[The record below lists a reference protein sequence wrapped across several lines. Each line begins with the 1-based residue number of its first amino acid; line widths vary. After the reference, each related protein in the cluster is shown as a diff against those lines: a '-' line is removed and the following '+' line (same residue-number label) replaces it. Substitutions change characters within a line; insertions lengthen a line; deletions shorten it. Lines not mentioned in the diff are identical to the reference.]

1 MRTAIARH
9 DGVLSSARAYS
20 ASELTQA
27 ARRGAPGFV
36 SGIYGARIWN
46 TPAPR
51 VFHTLIGVRPSLV
64 QELRRQLGRR
74 AQRLGELR

>member
-1 MRTAIARH
+1 MKAFFR
-9 DGVLSSARAYS
+9 RAYN
-20 ASELTQA
+20 ASELTEA
-27 ARRGAPGFV
+27 ARRGAPGLV
-36 SGIYGARIWN
+36 SDIYGAQIWN
-46 TPAPR
+46 TLGPG